1 MIMTHLSELFWNAS
15 MEEMKQGYVFD
26 QEHEVY
32 DCLVCGKRYEKGII
46 YQDEGVLYEAE
57 KYVRRHITSEHTS
70 MVDFLLGLDKKW
82 TGLTELQRTLLNYF
96 QMGLSDQEIVNELDG
111 GSSSTIRNHRFTL
124 REKMKQAKVFLSIME
139 LVEERSSHKSKYIH
153 IHDSPSLLDERHA
166 ITEQEN
172 EEILKIYFNQGLGGP
187 LKEFPKKEKRKI
199 VILRYLTRLFD
210 VQKHYSEKEVNE
222 ILKARLDDY
231 VTLRRYL
238 IEYGFMD
245 READGSRYWV
255 KSKTK

>member
-1 MIMTHLSELFWNAS
+1 MVHLSDSFWNAS
-15 MEEMKQGYVFD
+15 MEEIKRGYVFN
-26 QEHEVY
+26 QEQEAY
-32 DCLVCGKRYEKGII
+32 ECLVCGKRYEKGII
-46 YQDEGVLYEAE
+46 YKDEEVLYEAE

-82 TGLTELQRTLLNYF
+82 TGLTDLQRTLLNFF
-96 QMGLSDQEIVNELDG
+96 QSGLSDQEIVKELDG

-139 LVEERSSHKSKYIH
+139 LVEEKSSHKSKYIH
-153 IHDSPSLLDERHA
+153 IHESPSLLNERHA
-166 ITEQEN
+166 ITEREN
-172 EEILKIYFNQGLGGP
+172 EEILNTYFNQGLEGP

-199 VILRYLTRLFD
+199 VVLRYLTQLFD
-210 VQKHYSEKEVNE
+210 GQKHYSEKEVNE
-222 ILKARLDDY
+222 ILKERLDDY

-245 READGSRYWV
+245 REPDGSRYWV
-255 KSKTK
+255 KSRTK

>member
-1 MIMTHLSELFWNAS
+1 MTRLSEEFWNAS
-15 MEEMKQGYVFD
+15 MEEIKQGYMFD
-26 QEHEVY
+26 QEREVY
-32 DCLVCGKRYEKGII
+32 GCLVCGKRYEKGII
-46 YQDEGVLYEAE
+46 YKEEDVFYEAE
-57 KYVRRHITSEHTS
+57 KYVRRHIVSEHTS
-70 MVDFLLGLDKKW
+70 MVEFLLGLDKKY
-82 TGLTELQRTLLNYF
+82 TGLTDLQRTLLNYF
-96 QMGLSDQEIVNELDG
+96 QMGLSDQEIVKELDG

-139 LVEERSSHKSKYIH
+139 LVEEKSSHKSKYIH
-153 IHDSPSLLDERHA
+153 IHESPSLLDDRHA

-172 EEILKIYFNQGLGGP
+172 EEILKTYFNQGLEGP
-187 LKEFPKKEKRKI
+187 LKGFPKKEKHKI

-222 ILKARLDDY
+222 ILKERLDDY

-238 IEYGFMD
+238 IEYGFLD
-245 READGSRYWV
+245 REPDGSRYWA